1 MVFAGSIFYTIATNR
16 LARPPPPPRSP
27 APLKREDSVIVKP
40 EPEEV
45 TIPLVPVVEDGVQ
58 REGVKVNIWRKP
70 KSE

>member
-16 LARPPPPPRSP
+16 LAPPSHSP
-27 APLKREDSVIVKP
+27 VPLKREDTVVVKP
-40 EPEEV
+40 EPEDV
-45 TIPLVPVVEDGVQ
+45 SIPLIPVVEDAVQ